1 MEDTYFPEIS
11 EGDYSSF
18 RAIIHELM
26 PTYKDW
32 LHYIAKRVAHWSKT
46 HNVIRVE
53 MKPDSLSEYL
63 RKSGQVADLNSL
75 YMAAEFFRNSPRAP
89 HST

>member
-11 EGDYSSF
+11 ESDYESL
-18 RAIIHELM
+18 RAIIHELI
-26 PTYKDW
+26 PTYKEW
-32 LHYIAKRVAHWSKT
+32 LHYITGRVAHWSKT

-53 MKPDSLSEYL
+53 VKPDGLSEYL
-63 RKSGQVADLNSL
+63 RKSGEVANLNSL
-75 YMAAEFFRNSPRAP
+75 YMAAGFFGKSPGAP